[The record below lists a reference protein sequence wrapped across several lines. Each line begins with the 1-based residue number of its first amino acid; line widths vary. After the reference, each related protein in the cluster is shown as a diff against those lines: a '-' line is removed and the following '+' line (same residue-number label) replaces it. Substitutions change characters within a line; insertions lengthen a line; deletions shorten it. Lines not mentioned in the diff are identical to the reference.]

1 MEPFKTISGIAAP
14 LLTPNVDTDAIIPKQ
29 FLKGIDRAGLR
40 DGFLH
45 DLRFD
50 AEGRARAEFILNRA
64 PWSAATVLIVG
75 PNFGCGSSREHAV
88 WAMQQFGIRALIG
101 TTYGSIF
108 RDNCLRNG
116 VLAIS
121 LADALVMEIGQK
133 AGQPASSRL
142 CIELPLQTVTV
153 EHTGQTVG
161 FEIEALHKQALESG
175 EDAVA
180 LTMRRAD
187 EIRRFETSHHQMN
200 PWLAR

>member
-1 MEPFKTISGIAAP
+1 MESFNTMSGIAAP
-14 LLTPNVDTDAIIPKQ
+14 ILTPNVDTDAIIPKQ
-29 FLKGIDRAGLR
+29 FLKGINREGLR

-50 AEGRARAEFILNRA
+50 AEGRSRPEFILNRE

-88 WAMQQFGIRALIG
+88 WAMRQFGIRALIG
-101 TTYGSIF
+101 TTYGGIF
-108 RDNCLRNG
+108 RANCLRNG

-121 LADALVMEIGQK
+121 LADSLVSEMGQRVC
-133 AGQPASSRL
+133 QPANSRL
-142 CIELPLQTVTV
+142 LIDLQAQTVTI
-153 EHTGQTVG
+153 EHSGQTIG

-180 LTMRRAD
+180 STMRRAD
-187 EIRRFETSHHQMN
+187 EIRRFEASHHQWN

>member
-1 MEPFKTISGIAAP
+1 MEAFNTMSGIAAP

-29 FLKGIDRAGLR
+29 FLKGIDREGLR

-50 AEGRARAEFILNRA
+50 AEGRARPEFILNRE
-64 PWSAATVLIVG
+64 PWSAATILIVG

-121 LADALVMEIGQK
+121 LADALVSEMGQRVSQS
-133 AGQPASSRL
+133 ANSRL
-142 CIELPLQTVTV
+142 LIDLQAQTVTI
-153 EHTGQTVG
+153 EGSGQTIG
-161 FEIEALHKQALESG
+161 FEIESLHKQALESG

-180 LTMRRAD
+180 ATMRRAD
-187 EIRRFETSHHQMN
+187 EIRRFETSHHQRN

>member
-1 MEPFKTISGIAAP
+1 MEPFSTVSGIAAP
-14 LLTPNVDTDAIIPKQ
+14 ILTSNVDTDSIIPKQ
-29 FLKGIDRAGLR
+29 FLKGIDREGLR

-50 AEGRARAEFILNRA
+50 AEGRARPEFILNRE

-121 LADALVMEIGQK
+121 LADALVMDIGQQ
-133 AGQPASSRL
+133 AGQPVSSRL
-142 CIELPLQTVTV
+142 RIELQLQTVTV
-153 EHTGQTVG
+153 EHTGQRIE

-180 LTMRRAD
+180 STMRRAD
-187 EIRRFETSHHQMN
+187 EIRRFEASHHQWN
-200 PWLAR
+200 PWLVP